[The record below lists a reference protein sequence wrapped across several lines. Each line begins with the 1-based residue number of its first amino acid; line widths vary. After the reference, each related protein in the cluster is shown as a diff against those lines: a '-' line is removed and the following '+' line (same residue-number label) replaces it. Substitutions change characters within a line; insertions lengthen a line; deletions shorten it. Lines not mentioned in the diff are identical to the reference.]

1 MPTFAITSSSSA
13 AQQLLQVK
21 ITPRIQQSPQTQ
33 NAQAAQPPQQQQAQ
47 SAQPGQRIGSNINVT
62 A

>member
-33 NAQAAQPPQQQQAQ
+33 NAQAAQPQQQQAQ
-47 SAQPGQRIGSNINVT
+47 PAQPGQRIGSNINVT